1 MQVLLKLM
9 IELQH
14 EKLREIVGAKI
25 EEQHEVEATKIPVI
39 PSWIQVRPSPLPSF
53 ERTRRPPGPAM
64 PVPRPLVPPESPFPL
79 SHIISRL
86 RARAVG
92 HR

>member
-1 MQVLLKLM
+1 M

-39 PSWIQVRPSPLPSF
+39 PSWIQVRRPSPRAPEDRLALAMPIRARSF
-53 ERTRRPPGPAM
+53 PRRRPAP
-64 PVPRPLVPPESPFPL
+64 
-79 SHIISRL
+79 SHISRL

>member
-39 PSWIQVRPSPLPSF
+39 PSWIQVRHPSPRAHEDRLAL
-53 ERTRRPPGPAM
+53 AM

-86 RARAVG
+86 CARAVG